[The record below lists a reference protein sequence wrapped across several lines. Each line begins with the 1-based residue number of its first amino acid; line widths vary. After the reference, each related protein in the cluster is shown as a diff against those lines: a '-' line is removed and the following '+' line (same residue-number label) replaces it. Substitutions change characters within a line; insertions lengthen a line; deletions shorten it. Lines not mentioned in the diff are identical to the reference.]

1 MWNSLWNLDRKKAH
15 WDWIVGLVTGGLA
28 ASVFFLLLTPT
39 CNCDRLPGLQAGDQ
53 LRVSRATSN
62 VLTDNR
68 FCCGPNAHSAS
79 FPSIQAHFL
88 GNLMNLL
95 SRS

>member
-39 CNCDRLPGLQAGDQ
+39 CNCDRLPDAKLAI
-53 LRVSRATSN
+53 S
-62 VLTDNR
+62 
-68 FCCGPNAHSAS
+68 SA
-79 FPSIQAHFL
+79 
-88 GNLMNLL
+88 
-95 SRS
+95 